1 MDFEETVT
9 KKRSL
14 GALRKATKTKDR
26 SPDSTGTLKLQRD
39 TFETIAKQFRE
50 TDADSIDCCIAG
62 WRNTD
67 SKGERYV
74 TVELSPKYLS
84 RRHEPAQSSDLAD
97 FI

>member
-1 MDFEETVT
+1 MDFDETVT

-14 GALRKATKTKDR
+14 GALRKTPKTKDR
-26 SPDSTGTLKLQRD
+26 SPDSTGILKLERH
-39 TFETIAKQFRE
+39 TFDAIAKQFRE
-50 TDADSIDCCIAG
+50 TDADTIDCCIAG

-74 TVELSPKYLS
+74 TVEISPKYVA